1 MRSEKEMM
9 DLIINV
15 AKSNERIRAAYM
27 NGSRVNPNA
36 PKDKYQ
42 DYDIVYVVTEM
53 EWFLANKDWIS
64 VFGESIMVQEPD
76 KNNIAKGKDLDI
88 SISYAWLMLL
98 KDGNRIDLI
107 IEPVCENYGEDK
119 LTVTLL
125 DKDNKLPKIPPPSDV
140 DYYVKKPTEGQ
151 FASVTN
157 NFWWCLQ
164 NVAKGIARD
173 QLTYAMNMYIQVVH
187 EELETMVKWYIGM
200 HNDFSVNVG
209 LWGKCFKKYL
219 PENLY
224 EMYVK
229 TYSDADYENLWR
241 AIFVACDLFRTLA
254 LVVSNHFEFSYNK
267 QEDDNMMEY
276 LLKIKNETDEK
287 NKKGKI

>member
-15 AKSNERIRAAYM
+15 AKTNERIRAVYM
-27 NGSRVNPNA
+27 NGSRTNPNA
-36 PKDKYQ
+36 SKDKYQ

-53 EWFLANKDWIS
+53 AWFHENKDWIS
-64 VFGESIMVQEPD
+64 VFGESAVIQEPD
-76 KNNIAKGKDLDI
+76 KNDIAEGADLDI
-88 SISYAWLMLL
+88 NISYTWLMLF
-98 KDGNRIDLI
+98 KDGNRIDLH
-107 IEPVCENYGEDK
+107 IEPVYENYGEDYGEDK

-125 DKDNKLPKIPPPSDV
+125 DKDNILPQIPPPSDV

-151 FASVTN
+151 YISATN

-173 QLTYAMNMYIQVVH
+173 ELTYAMNMYIQVVH
-187 EELETMVKWYIGM
+187 EKLESMVSWYIGI

-209 LWGKCFKKYL
+209 SWGKYFKKYM

-224 EMYVK
+224 AMYVK
-229 TYSDADYENLWR
+229 TYSDANYENLWD
-241 AIFVACDLFRTLA
+241 AIFTACDLFRIIA
-254 LVVSNHFEFSYNK
+254 PVVGNRLGYTYNK
-267 QEDDNMMEY
+267 QEDDNMTAH
-276 LLKIKNETDEK
+276 LTKIKNCE
-287 NKKGKI
+287 

>member
-1 MRSEKEMM
+1 MRSEKEIM
-9 DLIINV
+9 DLILSV
-15 AKSNERIRAAYM
+15 AKSNERIRAVYM
-27 NGSRVNPNA
+27 NGSRVNPNVT
-36 PKDKYQ
+36 KDKYQ
-42 DYDIVYVVTEM
+42 DYDVVYVVTEM
-53 EWFLANKDWIS
+53 KWFLKNKDWIS
-64 VFGESIMVQEPD
+64 VFGEPIMIQEPD
-76 KNNIAKGKDLDI
+76 KNDIAKGKDLDI
-88 SISYAWLMLL
+88 SISYAWLILL

-140 DYYVKKPTEGQ
+140 DYYIKKPTEGQ
-151 FASVTN
+151 FTSVTN

-187 EELETMVKWYIGM
+187 AELETMIKWYIGI
-200 HNDFSVNVG
+200 HNDFSANIG
-209 LWGKCFKKYL
+209 LWGKYFKKYL

-229 TYSDADYENLWR
+229 TYSDADYENLWE
-241 AIFVACDLFRTLA
+241 AIFIACGLFRTVA
-254 LVVSNHFEFSYNK
+254 LVVGSHFEFKYNK
-267 QEDDNMMEY
+267 QDDDNMMEY
-276 LLKIKNETDEK
+276 LSKVK
-287 NKKGKI
+287 NKKS